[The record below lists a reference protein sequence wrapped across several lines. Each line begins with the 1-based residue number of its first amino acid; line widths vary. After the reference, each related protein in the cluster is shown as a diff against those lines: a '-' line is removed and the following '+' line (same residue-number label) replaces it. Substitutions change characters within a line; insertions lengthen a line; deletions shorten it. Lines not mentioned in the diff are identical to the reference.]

1 MDPRLVLI
9 DDRFRNIKHIVAVAG
24 GKGGIGKSMVSSTLA
39 LTLVEIGY
47 KVGLLDLD
55 FCGPSAHA
63 ILGITDV
70 FPSEEK
76 GIIPPNIHGIN
87 FMSIVYYA
95 GNNPSPLRGID
106 ISNAMIELF
115 AITRWS
121 SLDFL
126 IIDSP
131 PGIGDTILDII
142 RLLKRVEFLIV
153 TTPSRVALETVE
165 KTLRMLKE
173 MKAPIIGVIENM
185 KIVKSSH
192 VEEQMTAIGV
202 PFLGEIDFD
211 RNLEESVGDSDKL
224 LNTDFAKKL
233 KITIADIPIF
243 KLQ

>member
-9 DDRFRNIKHIVAVAG
+9 DDRFKNIKHIIAVAG
-24 GKGGIGKSMVSSTLA
+24 GKGGIGKSMISSTLA
-39 LTLVEIGY
+39 LTLAEMGY

-63 ILGITDV
+63 ILGIHGV
-70 FPSEEK
+70 YPKEEK

-131 PGIGDTILDII
+131 PGIGDTLLDII
-142 RLLKRVEFLIV
+142 RLLKRTEFLIV
-153 TTPSRVALETVE
+153 TTPSQVALATVE
-165 KTLRMLKE
+165 KTLRLLKE

-192 VEEQMTAIGV
+192 VEEQMIAIEV

-211 RNLEESVGDSDKL
+211 RNLEGAIGDSRKL
-224 LNTDFAKKL
+224 LNTDFAQSL
-233 KITIADIPIF
+233 KVTISNIPIF
-243 KLQ
+243 KP

>member
-1 MDPRLVLI
+1 
-9 DDRFRNIKHIVAVAG
+9 
-24 GKGGIGKSMVSSTLA
+24 
-39 LTLVEIGY
+39 
-47 KVGLLDLD
+47 
-55 FCGPSAHA
+55 
-63 ILGITDV
+63 
-70 FPSEEK
+70 
-76 GIIPPNIHGIN
+76 
-87 FMSIVYYA
+87 MSIVYYA

-115 AITRWS
+115 AITRWG

-153 TTPSRVALETVE
+153 TTPSRVALATVE

-185 KIVKSSH
+185 KTAKSSH
-192 VEEQMTAIGV
+192 VEEQMMAIGV

-211 RNLEESVGDSDKL
+211 RNLEESIGDSEKL
-224 LNTDFAKKL
+224 LNTDFAQRL
-233 KITIADIPIF
+233 KITISNIPIF
-243 KLQ
+243 KQ